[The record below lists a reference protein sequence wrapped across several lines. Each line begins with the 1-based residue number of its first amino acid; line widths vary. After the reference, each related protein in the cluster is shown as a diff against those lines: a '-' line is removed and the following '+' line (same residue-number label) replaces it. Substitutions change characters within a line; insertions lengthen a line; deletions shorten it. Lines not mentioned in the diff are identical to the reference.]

1 MADDLTDAISAEF
14 SRWAA
19 TPGRELSGEPEADAA
34 EVDLLLGLIRDHLG
48 VSDPARLKRGDLSTL
63 LLDVY
68 PRKVVLFDA
77 EEAQETIPAL
87 RDLLAFLADT
97 GRLADAAAQELGGEL
112 DRTAPYFADAVMD
125 PSRWG
130 MARFYMQAM
139 VADGVDITDQ
149 GAVREWIATR
159 NASDQDDPEDWDFDE
174 DEEENLKEAFGL
186 PDRLPAMR
194 LPALDQLAALARKSP
209 LLAAVAR
216 LAEWAGLRRAVETEG
231 ELTAADTVAAAAEL
245 GIEIGD
251 PAAVTTMFDVPE
263 LVHRWDLALGTGFL
277 EDEGDDDP
285 EVTVGEA
292 ARLWHSGTDLE
303 TLAIWADAL
312 TFLMEESL
320 EIDAGLDEDLG
331 ADLDFYGAGVGMV
344 TALFLARGE
353 GVLVTLAEEVVRAG
367 ATDELSAA
375 EAAQTWAAWT
385 RAHGEPASVLLRRL
399 GELGAVRLDDEDEGQ
414 VARLTPL
421 GSWAVREELIASEV
435 DVPLLPPPAEMTAAE
450 LAGAAEGASEE
461 EFAAEAAAWLAL
473 RDPGP
478 AARELLDAAR
488 DGGSRERMAAVTAVR
503 GLGAAAEPSWQ
514 AALDVPALRPYAKM
528 ALTEIAGGP
537 RPELEQDPG
546 DMAWL
551 LVDLLAATGEAAEP
565 GELAAELAGWMPPG
579 TEEALFDAM
588 SRLRHPDAAAV
599 LTLIG
604 EQHPDKKVA
613 KAARRYAY
621 KASSRAA
628 ASASATR
635 VSAATSTDRQK
646 K

>member
-1 MADDLTDAISAEF
+1 MAKDLTDAISAEF

-19 TPGRELSGEPEADAA
+19 APGRELSGEPDADAA
-34 EVDLLLGLIRDHLG
+34 EVELLLGLLRDHLG
-48 VSDPARLKRGDLSTL
+48 LDDPARLKPGDLEEL

-68 PRKVVLFDA
+68 PRKVTVFDA
-77 EEAQETIPAL
+77 ADVQDTVPAV
-87 RDLLAFLADT
+87 RDLLAFLAGT
-97 GRLADAAAQELGGEL
+97 GQLTAAAARKLGREL
-112 DRTAPYFADAVMD
+112 DRVAPRFTDAVMD

-130 MARFYMQAM
+130 MARSLTQAM
-139 VADGVDITDQ
+139 VTEGVDINDSA
-149 GAVREWIATR
+149 AVQEWIAAYDA
-159 NASDQDDPEDWDFDE
+159 NAAEARQDWDLDE
-174 DEEENLKEAFGL
+174 DENLKEAFGL
-186 PDRLPAMR
+186 PDQLPAMR
-194 LPALDQLAALARKSP
+194 LPALDELAALARKSP
-209 LLAAVAR
+209 LLARAVR
-216 LAEWAGLRRAVETEG
+216 LAEWAGPHRAVEQQG
-231 ELTAADTVAAAAEL
+231 ELTAADTIAAAAEL

-251 PAAVTTMFDVPE
+251 PTAVTTVSDVPE
-263 LVHRWDLALGTGFL
+263 LAYLWDLTLDAGFL
-277 EDEGDDDP
+277 EDEGDDDNP
-285 EVTVGEA
+285 LVTVAGA
-292 ARLWHSGTDLE
+292 TRRWHGGTDLE
-303 TLAIWADAL
+303 TLAIWSEAL
-312 TFLMEESL
+312 TFLMTESL
-320 EIDAGLDEDLG
+320 AIDADLDPDLG
-331 ADLDFYGAGVGMV
+331 GDLDFYGSGVGLV

-353 GVLVTLAEEVVRAG
+353 GILVTLADEVIRAG

-385 RAHGEPASVLLRRL
+385 QAHGDPASVLLRRL
-399 GELGAVRLDDEDEGQ
+399 GELGAVRLDGEGEGQ

-421 GSWAVREELIASEV
+421 GSWAVREELIASGV

-473 RDPGP
+473 RDPGT
-478 AARELLDAAR
+478 AAGELLDVAR
-488 DGGSRERMAAVTAVR
+488 DGGSRERMAAVAAVR
-503 GLGAAAEPSWQ
+503 GLGAAAEPGWQ

-528 ALTEIAGGP
+528 ALTEIAGGT
-537 RPELEQDPG
+537 RPELEPDSG

-551 LVDLLAATGEAAEP
+551 LVDLVAATGEAAEP
-565 GELAAELAGWMPPG
+565 GELAAELAGWMAPG

-646 K
+646 R